1 MTTAREP
8 NVIWAGP
15 GEPPAF
21 YADGRELVL
30 VPEGA
35 EKGFWSPDP
44 MRLVR
49 LSGGGFKLWVRKGT
63 ASARTA
69 PRVKSKTKR
78 S

>member
-8 NVIWAGP
+8 NVIWAGE
-15 GEPPAF
+15 GEPPAS

-35 EKGFWSPDP
+35 EKGFWTPDP
-44 MRLVR
+44 LRLVK
-49 LSGGGFKLWVRKGT
+49 LSGGGFKLYVKKGT
-63 ASARTA
+63 ESALRS